1 MEIELEGDKISK
13 LKFESQK
20 LSDCVLVLELLDK
33 SIERYICSPINTGKF
48 ALIWSLN
55 NQIQVIHS
63 LHAKYRGEW

>member
-20 LSDCVLVLELLDK
+20 LSDYLLVLELLDK

-48 ALIWSLN
+48 AFIWSLR
-55 NQIQVIHS
+55 NQIQVIHF